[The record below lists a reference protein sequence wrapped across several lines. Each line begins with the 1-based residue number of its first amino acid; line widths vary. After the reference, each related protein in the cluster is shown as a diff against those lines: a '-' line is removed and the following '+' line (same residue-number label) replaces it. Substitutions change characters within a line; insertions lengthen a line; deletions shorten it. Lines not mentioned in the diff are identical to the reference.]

1 MGVLRMVAD
10 RLGVD
15 DEPEHLPSDEADVHR
30 LGEFIVKV
38 ERFDTPLVAREAL
51 ALPALRARGFVE
63 LPDVILTHDD
73 FDHPTAFTVMRAA
86 PGGPLVDLSPDRR
99 IDVVER
105 VADVLRRLAV
115 VDWRSVPGAW
125 SPADKQSSYRAWMTR
140 WIGGDD
146 DALVVLDQRPDGF
159 GGWQFAQLLADEH
172 GALTMIDWGAVGA
185 HWPVSDVVTTLA
197 SLDEVDPALRRVF
210 LDAYGPVDAD
220 EMAAW
225 ERYWAL
231 L

>member
-1 MGVLRMVAD
+1 M
-10 RLGVD
+10 
-15 DEPEHLPSDEADVHR
+15 PHH
-30 LGEFIVKV
+30 
-38 ERFDTPLVAREAL
+38 
-51 ALPALRARGFVE
+51 
-63 LPDVILTHDD
+63 
-73 FDHPTAFTVMRAA
+73 
-86 PGGPLVDLSPDRR
+86 GGPLVDLSHHRR
-99 IDVVER
+99 IDAVER

-125 SPADKQSSYRAWMTR
+125 SPADKQSSYRRWMTG
-140 WIGGDD
+140 WIGRDD
-146 DALVVLDQRPDGF
+146 EAMAVLDRSPYGF

-185 HWPVSDVVTTLA
+185 HWPVSDVVSTLA